1 MTLVSKVLRYFKG
14 DSDREDTEIAIYDSL
29 KDDNYFQSFH
39 PVILESNFR
48 GTIVCLGD
56 IQIKKNASFS
66 GHLICRTCTI
76 EGSFNGSLLSTE
88 FTGVCKTAILDARIV
103 TGSIFIENNAVVK
116 GIFNIT
122 KNITSPEPMR
132 KLEAIYKQSIP
143 ADDAPTSTETNKIIT
158 ILLKGKPANAIP
170 ASPLSKPEV
179 PPVEIKN
186 DNTPVNTLTHPPETK
201 MNRSE
206 NNSTTNTN
214 AGWW

>member
-14 DSDREDTEIAIYDSL
+14 ESDGEDTKIAIYDSL
-29 KDDNYFQSFH
+29 RDDNYFQSFH
-39 PVILESNFR
+39 SVILESNFR

-66 GHLICRTCTI
+66 GHLICRTCKI
-76 EGSFNGSLLSTE
+76 EGSFTGSLLSTE

-103 TGSIFIENNAVVK
+103 TGSISIESNAVVK
-116 GIFNIT
+116 GIFNVT

-132 KLEAIYKQSIP
+132 KLEAIHKQSVP
-143 ADDAPTSTETNKIIT
+143 ADDEPESTEMKKIIT
-158 ILLKGKPANAIP
+158 IILKGKPANAIP
-170 ASPLSKPEV
+170 ASSLPRPEI
-179 PPVEIKN
+179 PPAEIKN
-186 DNTPVNTLTHPPETK
+186 DNTTVNTLTHPPETK

-206 NNSTTNTN
+206 DNSATNTN